1 MFFEL
6 KSKITVNYNNKPS
19 ECYTDILSVVNKF
32 LEYKYQFNY
41 CNVIDIN
48 RPEDINV
55 VYNICGTDN
64 DYFILKY
71 FSELYY
77 KTLNYIDLKNEYS
90 FDFYYDIDKYN
101 INLESIK
108 IEFYYDYKIERC

>member
-6 KSKITVNYNNKPS
+6 KSKITINYDNKPS
-19 ECYTDILSVVNKF
+19 EHYTDILSVVNKF
-32 LEYKYQFNY
+32 IEYKHQFDY

-48 RPEDINV
+48 KPEDINI
-55 VYNICGTDN
+55 VYNICGTDD

-77 KTLNYIDLKNEYS
+77 NTLKYIEPKSKFL
-90 FDFYYDIDKYN
+90 FHFCYDIDKYDIDFN
-101 INLESIK
+101 SIE
-108 IEFYYDYKIERC
+108 IEFYYDY